1 MSYLIGAKTDFEKVI
16 EHLKGEMNT
25 IRTGRANPAVLDGIQ
40 VELYGAYQPIKAL
53 ASISTPDAKTIQIEP
68 WDVSA
73 VKAIEIAIMKSDTG
87 LNPNVDG
94 KIIRLFMPMM
104 TEETRLEMV
113 KKMKSKLED
122 SKISIRKIREEN
134 KKLIEAQDGVGL
146 DMITRELDQLER
158 LVKEF
163 VAKIEEQGA
172 AKEKEVMTV

>member
-1 MSYLIGAKTDFEKVI
+1 MSFLTDAKTDFEKVI

-40 VELYGAYQPIKAL
+40 VEFYGAYQPIKAL

-68 WDVSA
+68 WDGGA
-73 VKAIEIAIMKSDTG
+73 VKAIEIAIMKSDIG

-113 KKMKSKLED
+113 KKMKVKLED

-134 KKLIEAQDGVGL
+134 KKLIEAQDGIGL
-146 DMITRELDQLER
+146 DMVTRELDQLER
-158 LVKEF
+158 TVKEF
-163 VAKIEEQGA
+163 VAKIEELGA